1 MSMREVAGKSHV
13 SIEIIIEWHISLAIW
28 IMLSLSVHLTV
39 LKLFPVLMDWKRIIM
54 EIVIWDGFSFIWSWL
69 YFNLWSRILR
79 LCREIYSA
87 KIYFSWVTNALFY
100 YNHFFKDSLVN
111 LFVSIS
117 GETIE
122 LVEILNT
129 CKSES
134 PDSVNKSGDDIFK
147 TAGCKLTPILLYC
160 QACRYFYLLLH
171 SKLSLRWSY
180 LHCNVSFVIYIIESI
195 ANELKKLWRYL
206 IKKVL

>member
-1 MSMREVAGKSHV
+1 MSMREVTGKSHV

-39 LKLFPVLMDWKRIIM
+39 LKLFPALMDWKRIIM
-54 EIVIWDGFSFIWSWL
+54 ETVIWDGFSFIWSWL

-79 LCREIYSA
+79 LCRGINSA
-87 KIYFSWVTNALFY
+87 KIYFSWVTN

-134 PDSVNKSGDDIFK
+134 PDSVNKSSDDIFK
-147 TAGCKLTPILLYC
+147 TAECKLTSILLYC

-180 LHCNVSFVIYIIESI
+180 LHCNASFVIYIIESI
-195 ANELKKLWRYL
+195 ANELKKLWSYL